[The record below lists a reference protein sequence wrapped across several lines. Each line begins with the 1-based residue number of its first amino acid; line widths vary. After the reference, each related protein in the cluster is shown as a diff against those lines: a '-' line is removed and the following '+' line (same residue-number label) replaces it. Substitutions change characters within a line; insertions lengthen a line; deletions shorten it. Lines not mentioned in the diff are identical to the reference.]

1 MDKGLEAREHGEL
14 AVFRTAVI
22 NMLTIKC
29 MMGGRRKAAGEIT
42 LQICFRIYFRKKK
55 SIMDKYE
62 VTRTKN
68 INCIWRNR
76 LQTGLKPGVIRQR
89 K

>member
-1 MDKGLEAREHGEL
+1 MDKGLEAREHSEL

-42 LQICFRIYFRKKK
+42 LQMCFRI
-55 SIMDKYE
+55 
-62 VTRTKN
+62 
-68 INCIWRNR
+68 
-76 LQTGLKPGVIRQR
+76 
-89 K
+89 